1 MAIPVKFQQFKSAGI
16 YRIVYDKSTVL
27 GTEAELLRLVVGYS
41 PKGPFNTPVYIKSVS
56 EFKTIFGDVSK
67 SLEKRGCFF
76 HRTCIHALSSG
87 PILCLNLK
95 KFSNGD
101 GPGSK
106 ENVMQL
112 TTDPEQPFHTITR
125 SVPSLYDTTR
135 FWTLE
140 PENLND
146 VNSKN
151 SVDGDTASYL
161 NIAAIDS
168 IETSNSVFIRK
179 AANSKVKEYN
189 ISVSDWYK
197 SYGEPIPD
205 YLTGYE
211 NALIS
216 DFFTE
221 VYVFNGKFSVDQINA
236 SKSLQKYFSNTT
248 YTASA
253 IKYVY
258 AAEETDTEDNNNYLK
273 YYKNIKI
280 YDKKQETTPSDT
292 VYVGSVS
299 DSSLT
304 SSYMTIAEGY
314 RTYNGPLFKPEELT
328 PIQWVSDSDVTNTNP
343 EDGGTAVTQSTN
355 DDKTTYYS
363 NYEVKYNSSSHK
375 FVLESNADKEVTPCK
390 ALDSNGVVYNKS
402 QIYTATS
409 GNSQPKF
416 YSTKSVYLP
425 NGTEQV
431 LTDIDKN
438 TYPIWAEVGDPIY
451 GVVTSDN
458 ITKEG
463 TPIVLETVTNAFGD
477 ELDALDA
484 LYNDSASGAL
494 AHYIGTILPNF
505 IDNNSGY
512 KSIDILFNVDSD
524 IHHMMMSL
532 DDNLLDTEDAIA
544 EYIMEINLV
553 NNEKEF
559 KTPVLQN
566 GIDNRTPY
574 FLRGYV
580 YENAKPASNSIKDKL
595 KWQTDILNVLSTEK
609 GLRTALLSPAEI
621 EYRYIVDSF
630 ETYWAYNTELK
641 SHLSLLAMEKELCFA
656 ICNFPSISTYAKQDA
671 AMFTTNKVISVQKI
685 VNNTLLPS
693 EPNGASF
700 CAFYTPLKFSDGY
713 VDTIVPS
720 AGLVSNLFIDK
731 YNGRAAY
738 SIIAGPNYGAIRYNQ
753 LVGPDYHYS
762 QEELHIIEPFGVNCM
777 VYRPTFGTFINA
789 NQTAKQTPKSAL
801 SSINVRELVIYLQDE
816 IGKILQSYQW
826 EFNNPTTREAIKAK
840 ADIICETAKR
850 DGGIQKYL
858 NVMDES
864 NNDADIIDN
873 EMCVLSTS
881 IEPGRGA
888 GKMIHELTIYRTGGM
903 SSMIT
908 EE

>member
-67 SLEKRGCFF
+67 SLEKRGCYF
-76 HRTCIHALSSG
+76 HRTCIHALASG

-95 KFSNGD
+95 KFSD
-101 GPGSK
+101 GTGVGSK

-151 SVDGDTASYL
+151 LIDVDTASYL

-179 AANSKVKEYN
+179 AANAKVKEYN

-221 VYVFNGKFSVDQINA
+221 VYVFNGKFTVDQINA
-236 SKSLQKYFSNTT
+236 SKSLQKYFSNTV
-248 YTASA
+248 YTATDVR
-253 IKYVY
+253 YVY
-258 AAEETDTEDNNNYLK
+258 ATESTDGKK
-273 YYKNIKI
+273 YYTDINI
-280 YDKKQETTPSDT
+280 YTEKQSSTTNA

-299 DSSLT
+299 YSSL
-304 SSYMTIAEGY
+304 SPSYMTQVGTGY
-314 RTYNGPLFKPEELT
+314 TYSGPLFKPEELT
-328 PIQWVSDSDVTNTNP
+328 PIEWVSISDVTNTAT
-343 EDGGTAVTQSTN
+343 GGNTATEGDSTPSAQSTATTS
-355 DDKTTYYS
+355 TTYYS
-363 NYEVKYNSSSHK
+363 NYEVKFNSGK
-375 FVLESNADKEVTPCK
+375 FVLDNDENIVVTPSK
-390 ALDSNGVVYNKS
+390 ALDNNGILYNEA
-402 QIYTATS
+402 QIFTATN
-409 GNSQPKF
+409 GNTQPKF
-416 YSTKSVYLP
+416 YSTKSMYLP
-425 NGTEQV
+425 DGNTQSSAVEY
-431 LTDIDKN
+431 
-438 TYPIWAEVGDPIY
+438 TYPIWASVGDPVY
-451 GVVTSDN
+451 GAKNAENKRVN
-458 ITKEG
+458 EG

-532 DDNLLDTEDAIA
+532 DDNLLDTEDALA
-544 EYIMEINLV
+544 EYIVEINPV
-553 NNEKEF
+553 NNEKNF
-559 KTPVLQN
+559 KTPVLKN
-566 GIDNRTPY
+566 DIANRTPY

-580 YENAKPASNSIKDKL
+580 YDNAKPASNSIDDKL
-595 KWQTDILNVLSTEK
+595 KWQNKILSVLSEEK

-630 ETYWAYNTELK
+630 ETYWKYNTELK
-641 SHLSLLAMEKELCFA
+641 NQLSLLAMEKELCFA
-656 ICNFPSISTYAKQDA
+656 ICNFPAISTYAKQDTA
-671 AMFTTNKVISVQKI
+671 TFTSNKVISVQKI

>member
-67 SLEKRGCFF
+67 SLEKRGCYF
-76 HRTCIHALSSG
+76 HRTCIHALTSG

-95 KFSNGD
+95 KFGD
-101 GPGSK
+101 GSGVNNK

-112 TTDPEQPFHTITR
+112 TTDPEQPFSIITR

-146 VNSKN
+146 INGTSE
-151 SVDGDTASYL
+151 VDTYTASYL

-179 AANSKVKEYN
+179 VANSKVKEYN

-205 YLTGYE
+205 YLVGYE

-221 VYVFNGKFSVDQINA
+221 VYVFNGKFTVDQISA
-236 SKSLQKYFSNTT
+236 SKNLQKYFSDAV
-248 YTASA
+248 YTEDMLY
-253 IKYVY
+253 YVY
-258 AAEETDTEDNNNYLK
+258 GKSKKEGNDLINYYDITMYGTMQQPVPEGSEYIGSISRDSIDTNNLN
-273 YYKNIKI
+273 
-280 YDKKQETTPSDT
+280 
-292 VYVGSVS
+292 
-299 DSSLT
+299 T
-304 SSYMTIAEGY
+304 STHAYS
-314 RTYNGPLFKPEELT
+314 GPLYEPTEL
-328 PIQWVSDSDVTNTNP
+328 IVLEWVKKTVATG
-343 EDGGTAVTQSTN
+343 EDTGNIA
-355 DDKTTYYS
+355 D
-363 NYEVKYNSSSHK
+363 KYNTEVVK
-375 FVLESNADKEVTPCK
+375 FDDASNIFYIEEGETNIEVIPSLAKEP
-390 ALDSNGVVYNKS
+390 DNDIHYNQA
-402 QIYTATS
+402 QIYVDDATEPVS
-409 GNSQPKF
+409 GKFPEPKI
-416 YSTKSVYLP
+416 YSTKSVMYTA
-425 NGTEQV
+425 GDTIQIV
-431 LTDIDKN
+431 TSDAR
-438 TYPIWAEVGDPIY
+438 YPIWVRVDDPIY
-451 GVVTSDN
+451 GAKTTSN
-458 ITKEG
+458 ETVGEG
-463 TPIVLETVTNAFGD
+463 TPIVLNTITNAFGD
-477 ELDALDA
+477 EIDALDA

-494 AHYIGTILPNF
+494 GHYIGTILPNF

-532 DDNLLDTEDAIA
+532 DDNLLDNENALSN
-544 EYIMEINLV
+544 YILEINPV
-553 NNEKEF
+553 NNEKTF
-559 KTPVLQN
+559 ISPVLKN
-566 GIDNRTPY
+566 DIANRTPY
-574 FLRGYV
+574 FLRGYI
-580 YENAKPASNSIKDKL
+580 YNNAKPKSNTIADKL
-595 KWQTDILNVLSTEK
+595 TWQNDILNVLSTEK

-630 ETYWAYNTELK
+630 ETYWKYNVELK
-641 SHLSLLAMEKELCFA
+641 NQLSLLAMEKELCFA
-656 ICNFPSISTYAKQDA
+656 ICNFPAISTYAKQQDA
-671 AMFTTNKVISVQKI
+671 VRFTTNKVISVQKI

-693 EPNGASF
+693 ESNGASF

-864 NNDADIIDN
+864 NNDGDIIDN